1 MSTVCLG
8 CRKSFTQSGFGNHLA
23 QTKKPACKAFA
34 ATFDRPL
41 GPQPDLG
48 EIDFNQ
54 QPIPYEGDYF
64 GPHIDLEH
72 DENEQEPEPPVPAP
86 SAPSTP
92 PSEQASDNVPPTTAS
107 AAIRDNAET
116 GSHPHRSARPMS
128 NTFLVLTQGRRFLGL
143 SAHSRSRVGVG
154 TLGDASWTWVYSV
167 LGVTGYPW
175 GKLDTC
181 NYVYPFSDLMSVQ
194 LVERLDLSYK
204 TTQELEK
211 IVDMQLSSGRPRFV
225 RQEIELDGETFEV
238 YFRDVVECIKAL
250 FSDPELAPFLLL
262 VPERHYADADRTVRV
277 YFEMN
282 TGKWW
287 WVTQVQ
293 VWCPYGWAIQAD
305 FKDGFVPIQTE
316 LEKLR
321 PGATVVPILISS
333 DKTQLTLIGNKT
345 AYPVYMTLGNL
356 PKSIRS
362 KPSRRGQ
369 ILLAYLP
376 TTRLEHMKSTA
387 GRRRGLAN
395 LFHACLTHVLK
406 PLVAL
411 GVTGFDLVSG
421 DGIIRRGHPILAT
434 YIGDYPEQLLVT
446 GIKSGECPKC
456 TVPRNAELQFGGC
469 NSYAY

>member
-128 NTFLVLTQGRRFLGL
+128 NTFLLEWELARWAMLRGPGST
-143 SAHSRSRVGVG
+143 A
-154 TLGDASWTWVYSV
+154 
-167 LGVTGYPW
+167 
-175 GKLDTC
+175 
-181 NYVYPFSDLMSVQ
+181 FSELLAIPG